1 VITNCDTETATDTDV
16 DVDAGKELN
25 TKGQSMADTWDD
37 DYLNDLEDGHTFAD
51 KYLSDRPRPP
61 MEGMHRSE
69 DDPYFDRDAADV
81 NMSPG
86 AQGRSRRIDPGVIEA
101 KFPGTCTECQQR
113 IHVNDPIVA
122 GTSGGWRHA
131 GCGTHRIPPRY
142 QEPF

>member
-1 VITNCDTETATDTDV
+1 
-16 DVDAGKELN
+16 
-25 TKGQSMADTWDD
+25 MADTWDD

-69 DDPYFDRDAADV
+69 DDPCFDRDAADV

-101 KFPGTCTECQQR
+101 KFPGVIDRQR
-113 IHVNDPIVA
+113 SLTDR
-122 GTSGGWRHA
+122 GTRVSTVSLRITARWRSAASYKSVRDELAITVHQDQWSA
-131 GCGTHRIPPRY
+131 
-142 QEPF
+142 EPG